1 MSGKAHTLKLY
12 EEKTPDHVF
21 EIITGVSDTQVRFGK
36 DYGLGTEVDMP
47 LKFNQVQVA
56 SVDVTTKFASI
67 DTANASVVA
76 SVTAEASSRASADTA
91 LDSKIA
97 SETTR
102 AMGSEQANGVAIGN
116 ASAVHTAY
124 ATANDAKLDAEIT
137 ARVLADNTEI
147 TAREQV
153 NTDLLAELAVRANA
167 DLLLDGKIV
176 AEASTARSAEQA
188 NASAISTEST
198 RAIASESNLQA
209 QITSLIG
216 GAPANLDSLAELITR
231 FDSADLSI
239 DTRMLAVE
247 AQLAQLL
254 ALH

>member
-1 MSGKAHTLKLY
+1 MSGKAYSLKLY

-21 EIITGVSDTQVRFGK
+21 EILTGPADTQVRFGK

-56 SVDVTTKFASI
+56 SVDVTGKFASI
-67 DTANASVVA
+67 DSANASVVA

-102 AMGSEQANGVAIGN
+102 ASGSEQANAVAIGN
-116 ASAVHTAY
+116 ASAAHTAY
-124 ATANDAKLDAEIT
+124 ATQNDAKVDAEIA
-137 ARVLADNTEI
+137 ARVSADAAE
-147 TAREQV
+147 AVLRAQV

-167 DLLLDGKIV
+167 DLALDQKIV

-188 NASAISTEST
+188 NASSISTEST
-198 RAIASESNLQA
+198 RALAAEGNLQT
-209 QITSLIG
+209 QITSLIN

-231 FDSADLSI
+231 FDAADLSI
-239 DTRMLAVE
+239 DNRMLAVE